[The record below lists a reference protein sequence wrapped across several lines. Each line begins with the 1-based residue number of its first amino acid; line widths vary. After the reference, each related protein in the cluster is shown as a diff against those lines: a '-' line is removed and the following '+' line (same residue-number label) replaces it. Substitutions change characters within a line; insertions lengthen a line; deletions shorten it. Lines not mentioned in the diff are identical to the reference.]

1 MGFIGATIVKNMF
14 GNNFKKI
21 IVLVAVLNL
30 SACSVVGDLWYERM
44 DQFIADQL
52 LEYANFSNNQEG
64 YIRKVA
70 KEFKDWNAKSE
81 LPEYKKLLL
90 QFRLL
95 GEETVV
101 SDIDEIYQ
109 NGVILSNRNRDFF
122 TSRFIDF
129 SETLTENQIKEISVH
144 LDELTEERIFE
155 LEKETKNY
163 QDTLEKTFVR
173 FFRLLGV
180 KLNKKQKNT
189 IQLSSSGLEDR
200 RHQLIND
207 RIKWNEEFVKIL
219 AARTDKSFKQQLTN
233 HINTLNPED
242 KYTRTVIN
250 QITAEIIASLDEKQ
264 RARFQKRLEVFENS
278 LDQIMER
285 QNQS

>member
-1 MGFIGATIVKNMF
+1 MKNMF
-14 GNNFKKI
+14 GKNFKKI
-21 IVLVAVLNL
+21 ILFVAVFNL
-30 SACSVVGDLWYERM
+30 SGCSVVGDLWYERM
-44 DQFIADQL
+44 DQFIANQL
-52 LEYANFSNNQEG
+52 LEYANFSSNQEG

-109 NGVILSNRNRDFF
+109 NGVNLSNRNRDFF

-129 SETLTENQIKEISVH
+129 SETLTENQIKEISIH
-144 LDELTEERIFE
+144 LDKLTEERIFE

-200 RHQLIND
+200 RYQLIND
-207 RIKWNEEFVKIL
+207 RIKWNEQFVKIL

-233 HINTLNPED
+233 HITTLNPED

>member
-1 MGFIGATIVKNMF
+1 MKNMF

-30 SACSVVGDLWYERM
+30 SACSVVGDLWYERL
-44 DQFIADQL
+44 DQFIANQL
-52 LEYANFSNNQEG
+52 LEYANFSSNQEG

-109 NGVILSNRNRDFF
+109 KGVILSNRNRDFF

-129 SETLTENQIKEISVH
+129 SETLTENQIKEISIH
-144 LDELTEERIFE
+144 LDKLTEERIFE

-200 RHQLIND
+200 RYQLIND
-207 RIKWNEEFVKIL
+207 RIKWNEQFVKIL
-219 AARTDKSFKQQLTN
+219 AARNDKSFEQQLTN